1 MDADFILDK
10 LAESV
15 STWNI
20 PMAEEYARVAMDNG
34 VSAEDAI
41 NKGLSR
47 GMECISEMF
56 DEGQVFLPQI
66 IAASKAMENALKI
79 IEPHLDTGEGHLNG
93 IIVMGSVKG
102 DIHEIG
108 KTVCCAMLRGAGF
121 RVIDLGA
128 DVSADRFAEAAVENN
143 ADIVGGSA
151 LMTTSLFQQKDI
163 VRVFKEDKLSVM
175 TIFGG
180 APCSQ
185 EWVDEIGGDGYSSS
199 GSEIVKLVR
208 KLLNV

>member
-93 IIVMGSVKG
+93 IIVMGNEGNGISEQVK
-102 DIHEIG
+102 
-108 KTVCCAMLRGAGF
+108 
-121 RVIDLGA
+121 
-128 DVSADRFAEAAVENN
+128 AVVTHKLFIPNYPE
-143 ADIVGGSA
+143 GSI
-151 LMTTSLFQQKDI
+151 TS
-163 VRVFKEDKLSVM
+163 ES
-175 TIFGG
+175 
-180 APCSQ
+180 
-185 EWVDEIGGDGYSSS
+185 
-199 GSEIVKLVR
+199 
-208 KLLNV
+208 LNVAIATAITCAEFRRRG